1 MAVHADSKSDSI
13 NVVEHPFCRNYTF
26 FLYIIGVFA
35 LVNTFAGGSGRI
47 WLDDLQCSGNESRLV
62 DCAGSTSGEN
72 ICIHSQDAGVRCPDI
87 TPGCSYGAV
96 RLRQGN
102 TEREGRVEIC
112 ISDTWGTVC
121 DDGWSSVDA
130 RVVCRQLGFSAAG
143 W

>member
-1 MAVHADSKSDSI
+1 M
-13 NVVEHPFCRNYTF
+13 C
-26 FLYIIGVFA
+26 IIGVFA

-62 DCAGSTSGEN
+62 DCADSTSGDN
-72 ICIHSQDAGVRCPDI
+72 TCTHMQDAGVRCPDI
-87 TPGCSYGAV
+87 IPGCSYGAV
-96 RLRQGN
+96 RLRQGS

-121 DDGWSSVDA
+121 DDGWSSLDA

-143 W
+143 I